1 MTAPETT
8 DRNPPTERVVLVDD
22 DAEGLPELKELFE
35 YMGIHAATYSCPL
48 QARDRVLRDPAIEV
62 MVTDF
67 RMSMLDGQELIQSI
81 RSRLPAGRHVSFAI
95 LTGLVLPNGHT
106 ILGDVPCYCKPM
118 EIEEMTDFVRSKLNI

>member
-1 MTAPETT
+1 MTMQGTKEQNSLEA
-8 DRNPPTERVVLVDD
+8 RLVLVDD

-35 YMGIHAATYSCPL
+35 YMGIHAATYSCPF
-48 QARDRVLRDPAIEV
+48 QAKDRVLSDPVIEV

-81 RSRLPAGRHVSFAI
+81 RSALPAGRHVSFAI

-106 ILGDVPCYCKPM
+106 ILGDVPCYGKPI
-118 EIEEMTDFVRSKLNI
+118 EIDLMIDYVKSKLKS